1 MSKINI
7 ERDHGLASA
16 DEAKALVGPV
26 EEKLKE
32 RYGVTLVWTGNN
44 AKIKGVGVSGHFNV
58 DDTKILVEIKLGLLL
73 RPMARKIEAGIARAL
88 DRHIN
93 K

>member
-7 ERDHGLASA
+7 EREHQLGSA
-16 DEAKALVGPV
+16 DEAKALVAPV

-32 RYGVTLVWTGNN
+32 RYGVSFDWSGNS
-44 AKIKGVGVSGHFNV
+44 AKIKGTGVSGHFIL

-73 RPMARKIEAGIARAL
+73 RPLARKIEESIAAAI
-88 DRHIN
+88 DRRIN